1 MFELS
6 VLVAS
11 QAALLS
17 GLKKLPNVTLNEK
30 AKAGTF
36 LHKSGLALSFTIK
49 GDKVQVVIGKNPEN
63 VPEDK
68 IRERLT
74 DDVDTI
80 VRLAS

>member
-6 VLVAS
+6 VPSAN
-11 QAALLS
+11 QPALLS
-17 GLKKLPNVTLNEK
+17 GLKKLPGVTLNEK

-36 LHKSGLALSFTIK
+36 SHRSGLELSFTFR